1 MQRYRFA
8 ASNRERGRF
17 AYTSYLL
24 TTYLAPFVHDTWKI
38 KRKGLELRI
47 SLLEEET
54 DSFLR
59 IVCSSGIFLP
69 VHLAFCFSSLSKIL
83 ERKTNWFR
91 DSIIF
96 EECLSLETSL
106 ARYHR
111 EIINCCIFR
120 GEKARR
126 EGGI

>member
-17 AYTSYLL
+17 AYASYLL
-24 TTYLAPFVHDTWKI
+24 TTYLAPFVHDTWKM

-69 VHLAFCFSSLSKIL
+69 VHLAFCFSSLNKIL
-83 ERKTNWFR
+83 ERKTNGFATQLSSKNAFLSKRVSR
-91 DSIIF
+91 DII
-96 EECLSLETSL
+96 
-106 ARYHR
+106 
-111 EIINCCIFR
+111 EIMNCCIFR